1 MVNIED
7 IRNRCECSIK
17 NTAVGSHL
25 DAALAELEM
34 VRRRSQLLV
43 RRMEGCRLDMD
54 PRVRHFWQQLDAATR
69 DTEVT

>member
-1 MVNIED
+1 MINIED
-7 IRNRCECSIK
+7 IRNRCECSIA

-25 DAALAELEM
+25 DAALTELEM

-43 RRMEGCRLDMD
+43 RRMEGYYIIMD

-69 DTEVT
+69 EPDVA